1 MVTIV
6 IIIICNIQ
14 IGCIVTSELA
24 MQIVVSSSNLSHKC
38 GMSGDETMQIE
49 NAMEKWLNDINDTC
63 DSHMTCTSLDL
74 CDLMLFQYH
83 TQYEYKIK
91 FIC

>member
-1 MVTIV
+1 
-6 IIIICNIQ
+6 
-14 IGCIVTSELA
+14 
-24 MQIVVSSSNLSHKC
+24 MQYSNWVYSNLRTSHANSSLIIKS
-38 GMSGDETMQIE
+38 MKE

-83 TQYEYKIK
+83 TQYEYEIK